1 MGDDIKNPIRERV
14 IALYNNLNAVK
25 GTKVTIDNIEE
36 GYLLTQEVIYKY
48 VNKGKDTRSTES
60 NVKQK
65 VVIED
70 LISSFIQDRKK
81 DNNQWSVGTGLIL
94 KDLNT
99 FVTKSLRDANLQ
111 VNFESY
117 LYVGKEFITVD
128 NKDYP
133 CFTFEYP
140 YNYDVANLAEQYNL
154 MLKKIGMKRYAN
166 LLLILELLDSTE
178 APTVVLQNVK
188 N

>member
-1 MGDDIKNPIRERV
+1 MGDDLRNPTRERV
-14 IALYNNLNAVK
+14 IALYNNLNAKK
-25 GTKVTIDNIEE
+25 GTEVTIDNVEE

-48 VNKGKDTRSTES
+48 VNQGKDRKSSES
-60 NVKQK
+60 NVKHK
-65 VVIED
+65 VVMED
-70 LISSFIQDRKK
+70 LISSFVQYVKK
-81 DNNQWSVGTGLIL
+81 ENNPWSIATGLVL

-99 FVTKSLRDANLQ
+99 FVTKSLRDDNLQ

-117 LYVGKEFITVD
+117 LFMGKTFTTVD
-128 NKDYP
+128 NKDLP

-140 YNYDVANLAEQYNL
+140 YNYDVTSLPEQYNL
-154 MLKKIGMKRYAN
+154 MLKKIGIKRYAN